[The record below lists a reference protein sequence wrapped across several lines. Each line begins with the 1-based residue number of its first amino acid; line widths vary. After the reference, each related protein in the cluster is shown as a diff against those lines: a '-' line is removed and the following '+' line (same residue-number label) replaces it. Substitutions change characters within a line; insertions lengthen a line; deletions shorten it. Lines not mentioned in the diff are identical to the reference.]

1 MKPYEVMLLTV
12 LMFIAI
18 NIQRT
23 NTRTISIELPRGNPN
38 IYIPRTDHIL
48 TFDGGEAWVLEY
60 TVNGVLQTP
69 VFDSQKAMTEYREYL
84 DTIGNV
90 YRKEGDNAE

>member
-12 LMFIAI
+12 FMFIAI

-23 NTRTISIELPRGNPN
+23 TTRTISIELPSGKPN
-38 IYIPRTDHIL
+38 IYITRTDHIL
-48 TFDGGEAWVLEY
+48 TFDGGEAWLLEY
-60 TVNGVLQTP
+60 TVNGEIQSAM
-69 VFDSQKAMTEYREYL
+69 FDSREAMTEYREYL
-84 DTIGNV
+84 DTIGRV